1 MRIALVQQHASE
13 NVEDNRIRGLQAME
27 TAARQGAQLI
37 CFAELGFEPFYPQSP
52 ADGDVSSL
60 AETIRPCAGARNCQ
74 FSQKKTL

>member
-37 CFAELGFEPFYPQSP
+37 CFAELGFEPFYP
-52 ADGDVSSL
+52 
-60 AETIRPCAGARNCQ
+60 
-74 FSQKKTL
+74 